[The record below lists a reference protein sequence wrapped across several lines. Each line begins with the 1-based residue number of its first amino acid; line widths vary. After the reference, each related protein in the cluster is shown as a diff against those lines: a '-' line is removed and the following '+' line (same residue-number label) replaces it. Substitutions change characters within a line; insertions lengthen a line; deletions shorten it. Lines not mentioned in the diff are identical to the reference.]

1 MIWRAECF
9 HLATALLECD
19 FATAVLAEVADVWRA
34 VTCVREDNTEK
45 SREEKSSRI
54 NTTSQLDPTSPVI
67 SWGVNV
73 LCH

>member
-1 MIWRAECF
+1 MIWRAQCF
-9 HLATALLECD
+9 HLTTALLECD
-19 FATAVLAEVADVWRA
+19 FATAVLAEMANVWRA
-34 VTCVREDNTEK
+34 MACVGEDNAEK

-54 NTTSQLDPTSPVI
+54 NTTSQLDTSLVI